1 MMDSG
6 TAILG
11 MIVAQAL
18 RRNRKITMTTSATV
32 SNNVNSISL
41 TDARI
46 VVVRS
51 NVGVNVT
58 DGGIEAR
65 SSGISALM
73 RSTVSIMFA
82 PGCRPIPITTA
93 GFPFAYPEFLTSSIP
108 SVTFAMSL
116 SRTGAPLRYATIK
129 GAYCS
134 GFRSWSV
141 SDRTHRF
148 DESSRFPFGVFAFAE
163 RSADRTSSKLI
174 P

>member
-1 MMDSG
+1 MMESG

-18 RRNRKITMTTSATV
+18 RKNRKMTITTSATV
-32 SNNVNSISL
+32 NNNVNSISL

-65 SSGISALM
+65 NSGSSALM

-93 GFPFAYPEFLTSSIP
+93 GLPFAYPEFLRSSIP
-108 SVTFAMSL
+108 SVTLATSL
-116 SRTGAPLRYATIK
+116 NRTGAPFRYDTIN

-141 SDRTHRF
+141 ADNTHRL
-148 DESSRFPFGVFAFAE
+148 DKSSKFPLGEFAFA
-163 RSADRTSSKLI
+163 D
-174 P
+174 